1 MLEVSLC
8 RCTVS
13 IPRSWGAVRQEPK
26 SQGIWRYPKRSPT
39 SAAFLES
46 MLRVHA
52 GLGVIRNVLF
62 LHLKEL
68 RQNYLHLKYFG

>member
-1 MLEVSLC
+1 
-8 RCTVS
+8 
-13 IPRSWGAVRQEPK
+13 
-26 SQGIWRYPKRSPT
+26 
-39 SAAFLES
+39 